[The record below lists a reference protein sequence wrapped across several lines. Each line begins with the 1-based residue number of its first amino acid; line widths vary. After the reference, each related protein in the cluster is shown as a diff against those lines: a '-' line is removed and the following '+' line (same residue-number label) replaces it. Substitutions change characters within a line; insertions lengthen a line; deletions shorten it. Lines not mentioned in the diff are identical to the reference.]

1 MPVSPHWRPR
11 FVAETCRGRLK
22 FKASHVGVRTVV
34 SEEQLIPARFAHL
47 FHASCVYLKIHHVV
61 NIKFL
66 FHAQIDI
73 GASLPIA

>member
-1 MPVSPHWRPR
+1 M
-11 FVAETCRGRLK
+11 
-22 FKASHVGVRTVV
+22 V